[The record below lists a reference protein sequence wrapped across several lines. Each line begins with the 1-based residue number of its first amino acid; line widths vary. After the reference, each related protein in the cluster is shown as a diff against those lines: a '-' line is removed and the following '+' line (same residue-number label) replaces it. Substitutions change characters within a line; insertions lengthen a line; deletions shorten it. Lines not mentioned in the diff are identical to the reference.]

1 MCRKQPARLLA
12 LGYIN
17 VRCRG
22 VSALCRDYDS
32 SYRWQHRSPSRFT
45 EDGPSGL
52 RKIDEHVVKQT
63 PPSELI
69 FMLPGWFLQLGQY
82 VELMDE
88 PHVVVGWSGA
98 VANGAAVQA
107 ASG

>member
-1 MCRKQPARLLA
+1 
-12 LGYIN
+12 
-17 VRCRG
+17 
-22 VSALCRDYDS
+22 
-32 SYRWQHRSPSRFT
+32 
-45 EDGPSGL
+45 
-52 RKIDEHVVKQT
+52 
-63 PPSELI
+63 
-69 FMLPGWFLQLGQY
+69 MLPGWFLQLGQY